1 MKKQFLG
8 LALFTSSLLFA
19 NENGEI
25 KNKENPKVNYELQLI
40 NSVIPNTKISKYE
53 HSEVQGFYKVYLD
66 NGNLFYVNPFN
77 NLLIFGEIWTT
88 KGFSITNNDRTKW
101 QQEVSST
108 QLKDLN
114 KEYRLDDFY
123 KVAKKITYGKGSS
136 KYEFVL
142 FTDPEC
148 PYCKITEEYFEDN
161 KNLDLHIVFT
171 PLPFHKNAKEWS
183 LKALSSKD
191 LKQAIKDLKQNKP
204 LNVEITKKAED
215 ELKVMED
222 LAVKL
227 KVNGTP
233 KIIVIDK
240 TKKEI
245 VDSIDGANIEA
256 IEKYQ
261 KENK

>member
-1 MKKQFLG
+1 M
-8 LALFTSSLLFA
+8 
-19 NENGEI
+19 
-25 KNKENPKVNYELQLI
+25 
-40 NSVIPNTKISKYE
+40 
-53 HSEVQGFYKVYLD
+53 
-66 NGNLFYVNPFN
+66 
-77 NLLIFGEIWTT
+77 
-88 KGFSITNNDRTKW
+88 
-101 QQEVSST
+101 
-108 QLKDLN
+108 
-114 KEYRLDDFY
+114 
-123 KVAKKITYGKGSS
+123 
-136 KYEFVL
+136 

-161 KNLDLHIVFT
+161 KNLDLTYCFYSSS
-171 PLPFHKNAKEWS
+171 FHKNAKEWS